1 MFSGGAKQPPHASAS
16 PSISSNR
23 GSFATAASVPFHI
36 AANGAGASGVECGIA
51 LAGDAVELM
60 KPDVQQ
66 RLKGIGVPPF
76 ADLVKSA
83 IERGITFFV

>member
-1 MFSGGAKQPPHASAS
+1 MPRLLIVTSQGPENPTS
-16 PSISSNR
+16 
-23 GSFATAASVPFHI
+23 ASVPFHI

-60 KPDVQQ
+60 KPDVQS
-66 RLKGIGVPPF
+66 RVKGIGIPPF

-83 IERGITFFV
+83 NERGITFFV

>member
-1 MFSGGAKQPPHASAS
+1 MPRLLIVTSQGPENPTS
-16 PSISSNR
+16 
-23 GSFATAASVPFHI
+23 ASVPFHI

-60 KPDVQQ
+60 KLDVQS
-66 RLKGIGVPPF
+66 RVKGVGIPPF

-83 IERGITFFV
+83 NERGITFFI